1 MGENIQYYSST
12 SLFIV
17 IQDYSGLF
25 ITYYSSLFI
34 LYIHVVGM
42 IPGELLAPSCS
53 TRSKTVFMIKILG
66 VSGLTATAGEQIG
79 YSIADVVA
87 RAYFDILFWPI
98 AADKSKLEPE
108 GELVLKRQ

>member
-1 MGENIQYYSST
+1 
-12 SLFIV
+12 
-17 IQDYSGLF
+17 
-25 ITYYSSLFI
+25 
-34 LYIHVVGM
+34 
-42 IPGELLAPSCS
+42 
-53 TRSKTVFMIKILG
+53 MIKILG